1 MKKKY
6 PSLKSLI
13 SVLILNDFAIN
24 TIGGIGAGFILFIA
38 GLIDVTEVWRF
49 FEYGVLIISPFYLLH
64 LFRMRK
70 RIQSLYLSEEDYLS
84 ADMQKIVG
92 KLKNLIFFPYKTA
105 FILAVIWIIA
115 VIFTTFFA
123 IYVVNSDG
131 YSSFF
136 AIFLLLGIVPFVWV
150 VEHIVIK
157 RSIIKL
163 LKRYIELLPEE
174 YYSEIRGKG
183 KSIVDN
189 WTYAVSYLVFYC
201 IFVMMALNFGLY
213 KKVMSKNLTEIA
225 TSTIENVQDDINAML
240 FTDLSKEEMN
250 TYLKSLPLIENAAI
264 SVKLNDSNKILG
276 SGIVSKKNA
285 EDILVTKTVKDKNY
299 TVYCYIPANYLQIY
313 NNFLKKSVFFLVFLQ
328 IVIVIIVVF
337 QVGREFKNEVK
348 MVLKSTMKV
357 AEGDL
362 TRGEILFAQD
372 ELGDLYGAVLTV
384 KNNTKAVVSKISN
397 YTKNVSEV
405 IQGVQDASDFLLK
418 VATHQDEMV
427 IEAIESIN
435 YIDDF
440 TEKLKNS
447 TETLANESE
456 IASATVTQFAVTI
469 AQVKDS
475 MHKLLRMAESSSSAI
490 LEMNSSIAEIS
501 NNLSSLK
508 EFGEEMDTTIV
519 SLKDISDS
527 LREILSGMQFIIED
541 SIAKSSVSKAGV
553 EHVLEVFNEAVSVFS
568 KLSKENT
575 DNSYKLEEILNI
587 INLIDDYL
595 DQTDVLALNAAIIAA
610 QTDMKD
616 KGIGVIADEIKN
628 ISEKINNAASNI
640 SSITTEAVL
649 KIKEQEEL
657 ASFTNKK
664 ISAATVQVES
674 KFEDSKELSELLSK
688 GKSQVSEALSKIKEH
703 DIHTRNLLE
712 RYKLFLNQISSI
724 FGAIEEQKK
733 NSNELAKISTE
744 IKDMAE
750 IVSNATREQTAGAN
764 QIAASSERI
773 NEFASNTRESVG
785 RLKDSLQKVLYLT
798 NELNTNTLLT
808 NSRSKELSNVVE
820 TVSSEMKHLKEE
832 VRRFQL

>member
-24 TIGGIGAGFILFIA
+24 TVSGIGAGFILFIA
-38 GLIDVTEVWRF
+38 GLIDVSEVWKF
-49 FEYGVLIISPFYLLH
+49 FEYGIVVISPFYLLH
-64 LFRMRK
+64 LYRIKK
-70 RIQSLYLSEEDYLS
+70 RIQALYLNEDEYVTT
-84 ADMQKIVG
+84 DMQKIVST
-92 KLKNLIFFPYKTA
+92 LKKLIFFPYKTA
-105 FILAVIWIIA
+105 FILALIWS
-115 VIFTTFFA
+115 VGVVFTTFFV
-123 IYVVNSDG
+123 IYVVHSDG

-150 VEHIVIK
+150 VEYIVVK

-163 LKRYIELLPEE
+163 LKRYIELLPEK
-174 YYSEIRGKG
+174 YYAEIRGKG

-213 KKVMSKNLTEIA
+213 KKVMNKNLTEIA
-225 TSTIENVQDDINAML
+225 TGTIENVQDDISAML
-240 FTDLSKEEMN
+240 FTDLSKEEMS
-250 TYLKSLPLIENAAI
+250 TYLKSLPLIENATL
-264 SVKLNDSNKILG
+264 SVKLNDSNEILG
-276 SGIVSKKNA
+276 SGIVTKKNA
-285 EDILVTKTVKDKNY
+285 EDILVKKEIKDKNY
-299 TVYCYIPANYLQIY
+299 TVYCYIPANYMQIY
-313 NNFLKKSVFFLVFLQ
+313 NSFLKKSVFFFAFLQ
-328 IVIVIIVVF
+328 IIIFVIVVF
-337 QVGREFKNEVK
+337 QIGREFKNEVK
-348 MVLKSTMKV
+348 MVLRSTMKV
-357 AEGDL
+357 ADGDL
-362 TRGEILFAQD
+362 TRGEIIFAQD

-384 KNNTKAVVSKISN
+384 KSNTKAIISKISS

-418 VATHQDEMV
+418 VAAHQDEMV
-427 IEAIESIN
+427 MEAIESIN

-490 LEMNSSIAEIS
+490 VEMNSSIAEIS

-508 EFGEEMDTTIV
+508 VFGEEMDETIV
-519 SLKDISDS
+519 TLKEISDS
-527 LREILSGMQFIIED
+527 LREFLSSMQLIIEE
-541 SIAKSSVSKAGV
+541 SVAKNSFSKAGV
-553 EHVLEVFNEAVSVFS
+553 EQVLEVLNEATNIFG
-568 KLSKENT
+568 KLSKENI

-616 KGIGVIADEIKN
+616 RGIGVIADEIKD
-628 ISEKINNAASNI
+628 ISEKINSAAGKI

-657 ASFTNKK
+657 SSFTNKK
-664 ISAATVQVES
+664 ISSATAKMES
-674 KFEDSKELSELLSK
+674 KFENSKELSLLLGK
-688 GKSQVSEALSKIKEH
+688 GKTQVAEALSKIKEH

-733 NSNELAKISTE
+733 NSNELARISTE

-764 QIAASSERI
+764 QIATSSERI

-785 RLKDSLQKVLYLT
+785 KLKDSLQKVLYLT
-798 NELNTNTLLT
+798 NELNTNTFLT
-808 NSRSKELSNVVE
+808 NSRAKELNNVVD
-820 TVSSEMKHLKEE
+820 TVSNEMKHLKEE